1 MAGPLLS
8 RDGDPVEPGRA
19 AGPSRPTATL
29 RTPAGVGEGAGR
41 CAETRM
47 IEIDGSTG
55 EGGGQV
61 LRTSLALSL
70 ATGRP
75 FRIERIRAGRKR
87 PGLLR
92 QHLTGVQAA
101 KQVSGARVEGDHLGS
116 TSLTFVPG
124 EVRPGDYTFAIGSA
138 GSATLVLQTV
148 LPPLLLA
155 SGPSTVSV
163 EGGTHNP
170 AAPPFDFFDRVF
182 LPCVRRL
189 GPDVSAVL
197 VRPGF
202 YPAGGGCMRI
212 TVQPVDGLAPGDLL
226 DRGEIVSRTVSVL
239 LANLPRHIGE
249 REMTTVLKSMNWP
262 QEAGTIVNV
271 DGAAGP
277 GNAVLVEIESEH
289 AREIVTT
296 FGETG
301 TPAEAVAHRA
311 VTETRR
317 YIAAG
322 VPVGCHLADQ
332 LMVLWALAR
341 GGAFRTT
348 TLSRHAMT
356 NADVIR
362 KVLDV
367 TFECTDEDRD
377 VVRVTVRQ
385 A

>member
-1 MAGPLLS
+1 
-8 RDGDPVEPGRA
+8 
-19 AGPSRPTATL
+19 
-29 RTPAGVGEGAGR
+29 
-41 CAETRM
+41 M

-101 KQVSGARVEGDHLGS
+101 KQVGTAQVEGDHLGS
-116 TSLTFVPG
+116 LSLTFVPG
-124 EVRPGDYTFAIGSA
+124 QVRPGDYSFAIGSA

-155 SGPSTVSV
+155 DGPSTVSV

-182 LPCVRRL
+182 LPSVRRL
-189 GPDVSAVL
+189 GPDVSAEL
-197 VRPGF
+197 LRPGF
-202 YPAGGGCMRI
+202 YPAGGGCMRVAVRPAGGL
-212 TVQPVDGLAPGDLL
+212 TPVDLA
-226 DRGEIVSRTVSVL
+226 DRGEIVNRTVSVL

-249 REMTTVLKSMNWP
+249 REVTTVLKLMNWP

-271 DGAAGP
+271 DAAAGP

-289 AREIVTT
+289 AREIVTA

-332 LMVLWALAR
+332 LMLLWALA
-341 GGAFRTT
+341 GGGSFRTT
-348 TLSRHAMT
+348 TLSRHAQT

-362 KVLDV
+362 KFVDV
-367 TFECTDEDRD
+367 NIECTDEDRD

>member
-1 MAGPLLS
+1 
-8 RDGDPVEPGRA
+8 
-19 AGPSRPTATL
+19 
-29 RTPAGVGEGAGR
+29 
-41 CAETRM
+41 M

-101 KQVSGARVEGDHLGS
+101 KEVGTARVEGDHLGS
-116 TSLTFVPG
+116 MSLTFVPG
-124 EVRPGDYTFAIGSA
+124 QVTPGDFSFAIGSA

-155 SGPSTVSV
+155 NAPSTLSV

-182 LPCVRRL
+182 LPSVRRL
-189 GPDVSAVL
+189 GPEVAAQL
-197 VRPGF
+197 VRAGF
-202 YPAGGGCMRI
+202 YPAGGGCVRV
-212 TVQPVDGLAPGDLL
+212 TVRPNGGLTPVDVL
-226 DRGEIVSRTVSVL
+226 DRGEIVNRTVRVL
-239 LANLPRHIGE
+239 LANLPRHIAE
-249 REMTTVLKSMNWP
+249 RELATVLKLMNWA
-262 QEAGTIVNV
+262 ESAGTIVSV
-271 DGAAGP
+271 DAAGP
-277 GNAVLVEIESEH
+277 GNALLVEIESEH

-311 VTETRR
+311 VTEVRR

-322 VPVGCHLADQ
+322 VPVGCYLADQ
-332 LMVLWALAR
+332 LMLLWALA
-341 GGAFRTT
+341 GGGSFRTT
-348 TLSRHAMT
+348 TLSRHART
-356 NADVIR
+356 NAEVIR
-362 KVLDV
+362 KFVDV
-367 TFECTDEDRD
+367 TIDCIDEDRD
-377 VVRVTVRQ
+377 VVRITVRQ
-385 A
+385 S